1 MRGSLR
7 VIIAALTAL
16 PVTFGCRG
24 IPQPAP
30 APSAHEL
37 CVGQLRFVSDF
48 QLREDNPLVREL
60 ADERQDVYDTLG
72 LPSGN
77 EQITVYLF
85 RDAQHYG
92 EFLSRYFPSVPSRR
106 AFFLE
111 TDTALTVY
119 AHWSDRF
126 AEDLRHEVAH
136 GYLHAVAPGL
146 PLWLDE
152 GLAEYFEVP
161 RGNGGLNRPHLDL
174 LADMT
179 EHEGWRPDLA
189 RLEQLKNAAAMEQLD
204 YAESWAWVYF
214 LLHSDSSTREL
225 LTNYLT
231 DVRTRGNPEPLSTR
245 LAEYRSEPEQ
255 QLALYLDKVGSQQTR
270 SASASGGQGSL

>member
-1 MRGSLR
+1 M
-7 VIIAALTAL
+7 
-16 PVTFGCRG
+16 
-24 IPQPAP
+24 
-30 APSAHEL
+30 
-37 CVGQLRFVSDF
+37 
-48 QLREDNPLVREL
+48 
-60 ADERQDVYDTLG
+60 
-72 LPSGN
+72 
-77 EQITVYLF
+77 
-85 RDAQHYG
+85 
-92 EFLSRYFPSVPSRR
+92 
-106 AFFLE
+106 
-111 TDTALTVY
+111 Y

-161 RGNGGLNRPHLDL
+161 RGNSGLNRPHLDL

-179 EHEGWRPDLA
+179 DHEGWRPDLA

-214 LLHSDSSTREL
+214 LLHSDPPTREL
-225 LTNYLT
+225 LTNYLA
-231 DVRTRGNPEPLSTR
+231 DVRTNDSVEPLSTR

-255 QLALYLDKVGSQQTR
+255 QLALYLVNVGRQQARRT
-270 SASASGGQGSL
+270 SASDVPGSL

>member
-1 MRGSLR
+1 MRGSLS
-7 VIIAALTAL
+7 VIITALTAL

-48 QLREDNPLVREL
+48 QLRGDNPLVWEL

-72 LPSGN
+72 LPYGN

-85 RDAQHYG
+85 RDAQNYG

-136 GYLHAVAPGL
+136 GYLHAVATGL

-179 EHEGWRPDLA
+179 QHEGWRPDLA
-189 RLEQLKNAAAMEQLD
+189 RLEQLKHAAAMEQLD

-214 LLHSDSSTREL
+214 LLNSDTPTREL
-225 LTNYLT
+225 LTNYLA
-231 DVRTRGNPEPLSTR
+231 DLRAHGNAEPLSTR
-245 LAEYRSEPEQ
+245 LVEYRSKPDE
-255 QLALYLDKVGSQQTR
+255 QLAHYLAKVGKQSTR
-270 SASASGGQGSL
+270 SASASSAKDSF